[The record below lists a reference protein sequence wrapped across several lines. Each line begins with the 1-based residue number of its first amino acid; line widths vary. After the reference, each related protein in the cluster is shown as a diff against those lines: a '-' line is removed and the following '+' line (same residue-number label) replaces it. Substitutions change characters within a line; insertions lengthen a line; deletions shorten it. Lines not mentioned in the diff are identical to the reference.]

1 MESMSMNMDMMK
13 IAVIDVSSGNVLSDD
28 LNEEPE
34 ESPIHDMKMVRS
46 ELCDGFMRLFVR
58 AN

>member
-1 MESMSMNMDMMK
+1 MNMDMMK